1 MTLKDKTLE
10 ERKKLTK
17 AYPMLISAYAGSGK
31 STCVEFLPE
40 EDKARTIIFLAENK
54 QLPEDDES
62 LYRTIYRLKTE
73 GENPTDSG
81 NVKFR
86 TIEEYLPLIKKAIA
100 HEEVDRIVLDSFT
113 AYVDTLERTYTKLH
127 NGFTIWVE
135 FSKHL
140 YDLFAVLKNETYTHA
155 KYVYILGHYVP
166 SKDAKERDGERFTK
180 VAGSKHYRMVE
191 ANFNTVL
198 TIEDFKFVAD
208 NEDQFSSTRIKR
220 SLNPYESKENSLAEL
235 EEAFSK

>member
-1 MTLKDKTLE
+1 MNLSGKTLE

-140 YDLFAVLKNETYTHA
+140 YDLFAVLKNETYTHG
-155 KYVYILGHYVP
+155 KFVYVLGHYTQ
-166 SKDAKERDGERFTK
+166 SKNPKEKDGERFTK

-191 ANFNTVL
+191 ANFNTVV
-198 TIEDFKFVAD
+198 TIEDFKFIAD
-208 NEDQFSSTRIKR
+208 NEDAFSSTRIKR
-220 SLNPYESKENSLAEL
+220 SLSPYESKQNDLGEL
-235 EEAFSK
+235 ESDLAK